1 MSMSRKDSVAYRL
14 AREIKPV
21 WLRVPTAVQQTGICQ
36 AKLYQWIKDGR
47 IRSAHIREPNKTRGI
62 RVIDAES
69 LNEFIESM
77 AVGGETK

>member
-1 MSMSRKDSVAYRL
+1 MSRGASVAHRL
-14 AREIKPV
+14 AQEIKPV

-62 RVIDAES
+62 RVIDAED
-69 LNEFIESM
+69 LDRFISSM
-77 AVGGETK
+77 AGGGESN

>member
-1 MSMSRKDSVAYRL
+1 MSRKDSVAHRL
-14 AREIKPV
+14 AREIKPM
-21 WLRVPTAVQQTGICQ
+21 WLRVPVAVKQTGICQ

-47 IRSAHIREPNKTRGI
+47 IRSAHIREPDKTRGI

-77 AVGGETK
+77 AGGGAST